1 MINRIK
7 RLFNFKHIACLHGIK
22 SNLKHFQKAD
32 LIIAGS
38 SQSISSLKGSNF
50 KVIHN
55 WALEPINYNSSSRKE
70 YFLSIGR
77 LVEEKG
83 FDLLIDAWKD
93 INDRLIIIGDGPLKK
108 ALQTQIKKTNQEDKI
123 IISPSVSKQNLDEI
137 YSKAKMLIISSR
149 REGGPRVALEALV
162 RGLKVIST
170 DVGHM
175 NSILEK
181 QFLCRRNDLEAL
193 KKLISDSFESYEEID
208 QSEAFCKVKKN
219 FTIENANQQI
229 SDAINSLTI

>member
-1 MINRIK
+1 
-7 RLFNFKHIACLHGIK
+7 
-22 SNLKHFQKAD
+22 
-32 LIIAGS
+32 
-38 SQSISSLKGSNF
+38 
-50 KVIHN
+50 
-55 WALEPINYNSSSRKE
+55 
-70 YFLSIGR
+70 
-77 LVEEKG
+77 
-83 FDLLIDAWKD
+83 
-93 INDRLIIIGDGPLKK
+93 
-108 ALQTQIKKTNQEDKI
+108 
-123 IISPSVSKQNLDEI
+123 
-137 YSKAKMLIISSR
+137 MLIISSR

>member
-38 SQSISSLKGSNF
+38 NQSISSLKGSNF

-83 FDLLIDAWKD
+83 FDLLIDAWKE

-123 IISPSVSKQNLDEI
+123 CLLYTSPSPRDGLLSR
-137 YSKAKMLIISSR
+137 MPSS
-149 REGGPRVALEALV
+149 A
-162 RGLKVIST
+162 
-170 DVGHM
+170 
-175 NSILEK
+175 
-181 QFLCRRNDLEAL
+181 
-193 KKLISDSFESYEEID
+193 
-208 QSEAFCKVKKN
+208 
-219 FTIENANQQI
+219 
-229 SDAINSLTI
+229 

>member
-1 MINRIK
+1 MYK
-7 RLFNFKHIACLHGIK
+7 R
-22 SNLKHFQKAD
+22 Q
-32 LIIAGS
+32 
-38 SQSISSLKGSNF
+38 
-50 KVIHN
+50 
-55 WALEPINYNSSSRKE
+55 
-70 YFLSIGR
+70 
-77 LVEEKG
+77 VEEKG
-83 FDLLIDAWKD
+83 FDLLIDAWKE

-162 RGLKVIST
+162 RGLKVIS
-170 DVGHM
+170 
-175 NSILEK
+175 
-181 QFLCRRNDLEAL
+181 
-193 KKLISDSFESYEEID
+193 DSFESYEEID

>member
-1 MINRIK
+1 M
-7 RLFNFKHIACLHGIK
+7 
-22 SNLKHFQKAD
+22 
-32 LIIAGS
+32 
-38 SQSISSLKGSNF
+38 
-50 KVIHN
+50 
-55 WALEPINYNSSSRKE
+55 
-70 YFLSIGR
+70 
-77 LVEEKG
+77 VEEKG
-83 FDLLIDAWKD
+83 FDLLIDAWKE

>member
-1 MINRIK
+1 MI
-7 RLFNFKHIACLHGIK
+7 
-22 SNLKHFQKAD
+22 
-32 LIIAGS
+32 
-38 SQSISSLKGSNF
+38 
-50 KVIHN
+50 
-55 WALEPINYNSSSRKE
+55 Y
-70 YFLSIGR
+70 
-77 LVEEKG
+77 
-83 FDLLIDAWKD
+83 
-93 INDRLIIIGDGPLKK
+93 
-108 ALQTQIKKTNQEDKI
+108 
-123 IISPSVSKQNLDEI
+123 PSVSP
-137 YSKAKMLIISSR
+137 KAPRLNIIQIPSQ
-149 REGGPRVALEALV
+149 E
-162 RGLKVIST
+162 LKVIST

>member
-1 MINRIK
+1 
-7 RLFNFKHIACLHGIK
+7 
-22 SNLKHFQKAD
+22 
-32 LIIAGS
+32 
-38 SQSISSLKGSNF
+38 
-50 KVIHN
+50 
-55 WALEPINYNSSSRKE
+55 
-70 YFLSIGR
+70 
-77 LVEEKG
+77 
-83 FDLLIDAWKD
+83 
-93 INDRLIIIGDGPLKK
+93 
-108 ALQTQIKKTNQEDKI
+108 
-123 IISPSVSKQNLDEI
+123 
-137 YSKAKMLIISSR
+137 MLIISSR

-208 QSEAFCKVKKN
+208 QSEAFCKVKN